1 MPFFQLEIIDACVTY
16 IEALQDQ
23 LNIRQSRSGPVA
35 AAAAAVSNSG
45 IMSEEVDSV
54 GGDLEPDDLEDEN
67 DENEAANGRRQGW
80 PVSGGGNGTAAGLDS
95 ESDELSEDDSEDDE
109 EAADS
114 DMEEE
119 EVEDEENNNAGGSSK
134 KTDSPSTKD
143 VAENEEDDAS
153 SSSLKSSRRPP
164 TSSWC
169 RRVIAEDSLYLWYEE
184 NHRMKCALIYRP
196 RTAEA
201 KYEDDKINT
210 ATTIHV

>member
-1 MPFFQLEIIDACVTY
+1 MNY

-23 LNIRQSRSGPVA
+23 LNIRQNRSPSA
-35 AAAAAVSNSG
+35 SASND
-45 IMSEEVDSV
+45 MSEEVDSV

-67 DENEAANGRRQGW
+67 DENEAANGRRQVW
-80 PVSGGGNGTAAGLDS
+80 PVSDGTAAGLDS

-119 EVEDEENNNAGGSSK
+119 EDEENNNAGGSSK

>member
-1 MPFFQLEIIDACVTY
+1 MNY

-23 LNIRQSRSGPVA
+23 LNIRQNRSPSA
-35 AAAAAVSNSG
+35 SASND
-45 IMSEEVDSV
+45 MSEEVDSV

-67 DENEAANGRRQGW
+67 DENEAANGRRQVW
-80 PVSGGGNGTAAGLDS
+80 PVSDGTAAGLDS

-164 TSSWC
+164 TSS
-169 RRVIAEDSLYLWYEE
+169 
-184 NHRMKCALIYRP
+184 
-196 RTAEA
+196 
-201 KYEDDKINT
+201 
-210 ATTIHV
+210 